1 MYIYTYAYLYIPSY
15 RYVHIYISIYTL
27 IGCNMTNFR
36 RGMQRLQGATLGCP
50 GSNISHIKCDI
61 PVVCHGEGCHRERV
75 STW

>member
-1 MYIYTYAYLYIPSY
+1 MTIFCRESN
-15 RYVHIYISIYTL
+15 VDFHESIVV
-27 IGCNMTNFR
+27 
-36 RGMQRLQGATLGCP
+36 QGAQPNQLVCP